1 MNILQFK
8 NATQHFMA
16 TNRVFRFYKKWT
28 DNSGW
33 LTFGCISIGVAVMI
47 MLGVHNIPHLPFA
60 GEELEQA
67 LSAWW
72 MIVIGK
78 MLIGGM
84 FTVMPLA
91 FISMVLS
98 SAVKHSLRK
107 ECLSELLPVF
117 EETMEKASDDDKRAV
132 METALKLE
140 GSAHYKDIE
149 DLQKC
154 AKEDLPKGW
163 WMAVDTHLKIVLH
176 NEMANNPH
184 HAARTEE
191 QNRFAAA
198 YAQLS
203 NRAHQAGP
211 QTFKI

>member
-8 NATQHFMA
+8 NSAQRFMA
-16 TNRVFRFYKKWT
+16 TNRAFRLYKKLT
-28 DNSGW
+28 DKDGW
-33 LTFGCISIGVAVMI
+33 WIVGCISIVASTMI

-60 GEELEQA
+60 GEELDRA
-67 LSAWW
+67 LSIWRA
-72 MIVIGK
+72 IVIGK
-78 MLIGGM
+78 MIMGAM
-84 FTVMPLA
+84 FALMPFAL
-91 FISMVLS
+91 ISMALS
-98 SAVKHSLRK
+98 WVAQRSLRK
-107 ECLSELLPVF
+107 EGLNELLPVF
-117 EETMEKASDDDKRAV
+117 EKTMEKASDDDKRAV

-163 WMAVDTHLKIVLH
+163 WMAVDTHLKTVLH
-176 NEMANNPH
+176 NETANNPH

-203 NRAHQAGP
+203 KRAHQAGP